1 MLVTVNQATPPSTT
15 TTTPAGPT
23 TTTTQPPLPAPT
35 TPPGQSPP
43 APEPDPEPQSAAE
56 LGPPKPQAASRNIFS
71 DTEGEQVA
79 VVIQARKGNRAAGTP
94 VQVSAVGLVPG
105 STVIITIFSDPREL
119 GRGVVDENGNFEATV
134 VLPELEAGRH
144 TVLVE
149 SVGKSGA
156 IQVAG
161 AFVLDEDGTIERL
174 VQPSIITNFAGPDDP
189 RLTRALKNGRSVWD
203 VAARPLTT
211 AAIMIAAVGLLAFAG
226 AGGLSGTSAT
236 AAAGG
241 LATSRGLAAAGA
253 AAAAA
258 AASAGESRK
267 RSRGKLAN
275 TVTKKLKGIN
285 ITSDARGDLSRTWA
299 LPGTSATDS
308 FSRTSPVTV
317 GPWSKILP
325 RLIVDGAWARAMFGS
340 LGFAL
345 WPLAVGVAI
354 SATIVDGSTPVVP
367 AFGILLALVVIGIL
381 DAGAGAVGWLTLT
394 VIAATTG
401 KITEWAD
408 VRTLLGMGVL
418 FATLSLMAHA
428 IRPLRRYVATNSFER
443 WERVFDYVM
452 MPVFVAF
459 AAGAFLKALNG
470 LSGLQIVDAIQ
481 IADLRWA
488 AFAAILVRLAFED
501 IASHLYPERMKMVQP
516 KKLVDQTRPAGAVA
530 LIVRSILFLFIAE
543 PFFGVTAT
551 TIIAAIMLAI
561 PVALKF
567 WEDELPNSVWIN
579 RWFPRGALRF
589 CLLLF
594 LGLYLTS
601 VLIGPDGGE
610 AALKASFLW
619 LLIPGVAE
627 GVIELFGRHGGNW
640 PKIWL
645 KRTLGACIW
654 LTSVSIVTGVF
665 TPFI

>member
-1 MLVTVNQATPPSTT
+1 M
-15 TTTPAGPT
+15 
-23 TTTTQPPLPAPT
+23 
-35 TPPGQSPP
+35 
-43 APEPDPEPQSAAE
+43 
-56 LGPPKPQAASRNIFS
+56 
-71 DTEGEQVA
+71 
-79 VVIQARKGNRAAGTP
+79 IQARTGNRAAGTP
-94 VQVSAVGLVPG
+94 VQVSAVGLIPG
-105 STVIITIFSDPREL
+105 STVVITIFSDPREL
-119 GRGVVDENGNFEATV
+119 SRGVVDENGNFEATV

-149 SVGKSGA
+149 SIGKSGT

-161 AFVLDEDGTIERL
+161 AFVLDEEGTIERI
-174 VQPSIITNFAGPDDP
+174 VQPAIITDFAGPDDP
-189 RLTRALKNGRSVWD
+189 RLTRALKNGRPVWD

-211 AAIMIAAVGLLAFAG
+211 AAITIAAVGLLAFAG
-226 AGGLSGTSAT
+226 AGGLSGTTAT

-241 LATSRGLAAAGA
+241 LATTGGLAAAGAAAGA

-258 AASAGESRK
+258 SGGESRK

-275 TVTKKLKGIN
+275 TVTKKLKGIDV
-285 ITSDARGDLSRTWA
+285 TSDARGDLSRTWA
-299 LPGTSATDS
+299 QPGTAATDS
-308 FSRTSPVTV
+308 FSRTAPVTV

-345 WPLAVGVAI
+345 WPLAAGVAI
-354 SATIVDGSTPVVP
+354 SAAMVEGSSPVVP
-367 AFGILLALVVIGIL
+367 AFGILMALVVIGIL
-381 DAGAGAVGWLTLT
+381 DAAAGAVGWLTLT
-394 VIAATTG
+394 LIAATTG
-401 KITEWAD
+401 RITEWAD
-408 VRTLLGMGVL
+408 LRSLLGMGVL

-488 AFAAILVRLAFED
+488 AFAAILVRLSSED

-516 KKLVDQTRPAGAVA
+516 KKLVDQTRPAGMVA
-530 LIVRSILFLFIAE
+530 LLLRSALFLFIAE
-543 PFFGVTAT
+543 PFFGITAT
-551 TIIAAIMLAI
+551 TIIAAILLAI
-561 PVALKF
+561 PVFLKF
-567 WEDELPNSVWIN
+567 WEDDLPNSVWIN

-601 VLIGPDGGE
+601 VLIGPDGGD

-640 PKIWL
+640 PKVWL
-645 KRTLGACIW
+645 KRTLGAFIW
-654 LTSVSIVTGVF
+654 LTSVSIVTGLF
-665 TPFI
+665 TPFV